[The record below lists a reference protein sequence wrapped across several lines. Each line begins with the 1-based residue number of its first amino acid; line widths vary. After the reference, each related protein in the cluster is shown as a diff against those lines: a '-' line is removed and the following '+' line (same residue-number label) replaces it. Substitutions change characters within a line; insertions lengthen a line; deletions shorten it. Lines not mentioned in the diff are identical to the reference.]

1 MTSRERVREVLRGN
15 KPDRVP
21 NGLGATINTGM
32 HLLAYERLLKILDV
46 QDPAPR
52 MMTFEANALF
62 DPQVSRAL
70 ESDMVSLGIKITPAR
85 YWGPASDAD
94 WKEVAIWGRKL
105 RIPRAWETSV
115 DAGGQTWL
123 DGLNWD
129 FLDFN
134 VPTSRPVCRL
144 KCPQGAYYFDAVA
157 PGDSLDVS
165 HDDANLT
172 PDMYHPPTD
181 YPDEWLRSL
190 EESARWLYEN
200 TEYSVVCDEMINDLQ
215 VAPGGLDRWWM
226 RLVTEPSV
234 AHEFLDKACDAGL
247 RQLQLVEQAVG
258 SYADMNMIAHD
269 FGDLR
274 GVSIGPELWREIY
287 KPHYRRLFEGW
298 RRITKMKIGMHSCGS
313 IVDILEDLVEC
324 GLQVINPVQLSARG
338 MDPKELKRRF
348 GTRLVFYGGSYDAVA
363 IPPETAPDEVYRTV
377 QENIRTLGR
386 GGGYLFA
393 GVHNIQWN
401 VPDSHLRAILAAFRD
416 CRAE

>member
-1 MTSRERVREVLRGN
+1 
-15 KPDRVP
+15 
-21 NGLGATINTGM
+21 
-32 HLLAYERLLKILDV
+32 
-46 QDPAPR
+46 
-52 MMTFEANALF
+52 
-62 DPQVSRAL
+62 
-70 ESDMVSLGIKITPAR
+70 
-85 YWGPASDAD
+85 
-94 WKEVAIWGRKL
+94 
-105 RIPRAWETSV
+105 
-115 DAGGQTWL
+115 
-123 DGLNWD
+123 
-129 FLDFN
+129 
-134 VPTSRPVCRL
+134 VCRL
-144 KCPQGAYYFDAVA
+144 KCPQGTYYFDAVA
-157 PGDSLDVS
+157 PGDALHGSPDDV
-165 HDDANLT
+165 NFT
-172 PDMYHPPTD
+172 PDRYRPPTD

-234 AHEFLDKACDAGL
+234 AHEFLGKACEAGL
-247 RQLQLVEQAVG
+247 RQLRLVEQAVG

-338 MDPKELKRRF
+338 MDPRELKRRF

-363 IPPETAPDEVYRTV
+363 IPPETPPDEVYRTV

-401 VPDSHLRAILAAFRD
+401 GPDSHLRAILAAFRD
-416 CRAE
+416 CRDE